1 MSDREL
7 VEVTQADWDAVQAFH
22 RDMVDK
28 LLADIASGAPSTFG
42 DDAGQDG
49 DAIHQAFARHR
60 IASEAAREA
69 EVKALREA
77 NADAFNHGYLIAI
90 STMLH
95 QHDEPVVAEDA
106 LRDSGL
112 TWGKVKKLGLDDFD
126 LKVLRPVFK
135 DMERK
140 AALSNTGESA

>member
-42 DDAGQDG
+42 DDAGHDG

-69 EVKALREA
+69 EEKALREA

>member
-42 DDAGQDG
+42 DDAGHDG

-60 IASEAAREA
+60 IASEA